1 MTRVACCSAPVD
13 IHVLEDAIE
22 RPPPRALNFLA
33 HAAER
38 LPEESPSK
46 TSKLQHL
53 ADSSITPA
61 ISFQP
66 YRTLCVLA
74 SVTFSGSSSALPR
87 EGRSHAVHANRVP
100 PMHPGL
106 NTHRFLPVHH
116 RVSWQSQHHPSS
128 NILPIARKP
137 FSGTFTTTPSY
148 RGPRFSLEDP
158 HSPLLPFRHRFGLRS
173 GTLFR
178 ARGSPQQAFRIRHPH
193 SPRLRRTV
201 N

>member
-1 MTRVACCSAPVD
+1 MTRVACGSAPVD
-13 IHVLEDAIE
+13 IHALEDAIE

-38 LPEESPSK
+38 LPEESPRK
-46 TSKLQHL
+46 TPKLQHL
-53 ADSSITPA
+53 ADSSISPTIP
-61 ISFQP
+61 FQP
-66 YRTLCVLA
+66 YETLCVLA
-74 SVTFSGSSSALPR
+74 AVTFSGSSSTLPR
-87 EGRSHAVHANRVP
+87 EGRSHAVH
-100 PMHPGL
+100 GL
-106 NTHRFLPVHH
+106 NTNRFLPVHH
-116 RVSWQSQHHPSS
+116 RVSWQSRHHPSS
-128 NILPIARKP
+128 NIFSIARKP

-178 ARGSPQQAFRIRHPH
+178 ARGSPQQALRIRHPH